1 MILFAQ
7 VSPRNAA
14 GSVQFKDGTTQIGGP
29 VMVFDGFA
37 LGFAPGLNEG
47 AHELTAEFTPTKPE
61 AYQPSS
67 DSEPL
72 TVKSLF
78 HWLFT
83 FRW

>member
-1 MILFAQ
+1 
-7 VSPRNAA
+7 
-14 GSVQFKDGTTQIGGP
+14 VQFKDGTTQIGGP

-37 LGFAPGLNEG
+37 LGFAAGLNEG
-47 AHELTAEFTPTKPE
+47 AHELTAEFTPTNPE
-61 AYQPSS
+61 AYEPSS